1 MRMSKNMTSTTVKK
15 FIELLEKEE
24 GQALELSR
32 RLDLKPSTM
41 TNVILRRL
49 VAFSDCV
56 IRINKNRLRNK
67 GRIKFLSELS
77 QGLKGYDSN
86 INSTTPE
93 LIRELKAF
101 SLELES
107 LISRYKGGKNI
118 GVYMIRTLGAYILLL
133 KNLQEDHERKVKF
146 YAMQ

>member
-1 MRMSKNMTSTTVKK
+1 MTSITVKK

-24 GQALELSR
+24 GQALELSK
-32 RLDLKPSTM
+32 RLDLKTSTM

-56 IRINKNRLRNK
+56 TRINKNRLRNK
-67 GRIKFLSELS
+67 GRIKFLRELG
-77 QGLKGYDSN
+77 QGLKLYDSK
-86 INSTTPE
+86 INSTTTE

-107 LISRYKGGKNI
+107 LIERYKGGKNI
-118 GVYMIRTLGAYILLL
+118 GLYMIRTLGTYILLL
-133 KNLQEDHERKVKF
+133 KNLQEEHNRKVKF
-146 YAMQ
+146 YSIQ